1 MPAGA
6 AVPARRRRRHL
17 DVEVLLCVVE
27 RRRSDDGRL
36 LDVRVVEGSVGRRKC
51 VRFDLFENFLV
62 DVVNVSDRDSRGGFF
77 KQSHVLGIK
86 LWPNFRPLHG
96 RIPAPSA

>member
-27 RRRSDDGRL
+27 RRRSYDGRL
-36 LDVRVVEGSVGRRKC
+36 LDVGVVEGSVGRRKC
-51 VRFDLFENFLV
+51 V
-62 DVVNVSDRDSRGGFF
+62 
-77 KQSHVLGIK
+77 
-86 LWPNFRPLHG
+86 
-96 RIPAPSA
+96 